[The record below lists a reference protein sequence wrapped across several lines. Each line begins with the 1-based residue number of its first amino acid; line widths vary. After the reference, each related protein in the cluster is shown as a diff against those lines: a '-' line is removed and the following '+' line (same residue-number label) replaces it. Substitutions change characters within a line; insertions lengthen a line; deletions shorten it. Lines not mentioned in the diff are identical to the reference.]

1 MKQGSSGLT
10 LRVFQATH
18 KPAFELTPKK
28 VTQWVKNLPIANLG
42 ESSKSTYRLLVDCNQ
57 TLLDPD
63 KRLSILNIIEP
74 VINQL
79 TTALEKQFLNNHIT
93 LSEKQRKIAALLQA
107 IQTEIA
113 IGYHTVIETITTSEV
128 KRSHKKLL
136 SKSIAMAIKY
146 HGLVILRCFQLY
158 TSIPSRLWRELY
170 CLYQI
175 ATQYELENQQ
185 VEVERSK
192 ETITSHSGFIQILLL
207 SIANPY
213 QLRQQEINIL
223 WEILPELSE
232 HASLM
237 THAYNKQHYV
247 IALSSSSPPVHKSLH
262 HPHENTNN
270 LKLTAFTTVEHLK
283 QMLAAITG
291 SDQKNVRKSMLLRH
305 LIQCWSH
312 GTHRSFARTPCS
324 EVLDI
329 SIGLGSTHYLLMQTS
344 IREVEDVSGTN
355 NTLEAMEGSLK
366 DVTLLDIAQNAQDD
380 ADKNINYLS
389 SSNAPDD
396 DAWAKL
402 YRPGQIMKQALSE
415 VDRKNR
421 SKDAI
426 VKDSYKLL
434 QVDLLNMSPGGYCI
448 QIASKNLPKHAQTG
462 EVIGFL
468 EEDPQSREHWSIGVV
483 RWVRR
488 LNKGNSVQ
496 MGVQLLAPAAVPI
509 NIQLR
514 NSKIDTNEYQRALLL
529 PALTGVGQ
537 PATLLTNPL
546 SFSVNSK
553 VRILDHKQEYDS
565 RLTKEIASSSSF
577 RQFQFEKV
585 DSGHK
590 HKLKQPPRDEPPFDS
605 QELDGIWDLI

>member
-10 LRVFQATH
+10 LRVFQVSH
-18 KPAFELTPKK
+18 KLAFELTPRK
-28 VTQWVKNLPIANLG
+28 VAQWVKNLPTANLG
-42 ESSKSTYRLLVDCNQ
+42 ETSKSTYRLLVDCNQ
-57 TLLDPD
+57 SLLDPD
-63 KRLSILNIIEP
+63 KRLEILTIIEP
-74 VINQL
+74 VINQV
-79 TTALEKQFLNNHIT
+79 TAALEKQFINNHIT

-113 IGYHTVIETITTSEV
+113 IGFHTVIETITTGEM

-136 SKSIAMAIKY
+136 AKSIAMAIEY

-175 ATQYELENQQ
+175 ATQFELENQL
-185 VEVERSK
+185 VELEIDKR
-192 ETITSHSGFIQILLL
+192 TITSQSGFMRILLL

-223 WEILPELSE
+223 WDILPELSE

-237 THAYNKQHYV
+237 SHAYNKQHYI
-247 IALSSSSPPVHKSLH
+247 IALNSSSPPIHKSLH
-262 HPHENTNN
+262 QPHENANN
-270 LKLTAFTTVEHLK
+270 LKLTAFTAVEHIK
-283 QMLAAITG
+283 QMLASITG
-291 SDQKNVRKSMLLRH
+291 SAQLNIRKSMLLRH

-312 GTHRSFARTPCS
+312 GTHRSFARTSCS

-329 SIGLGSTHYLLMQTS
+329 SIGLGATHYLLMQTAQKK
-344 IREVEDVSGTN
+344 VEDVSGTN

-366 DVTLLDIAQNAQDD
+366 NATLLDITKSAQND

-389 SSNAPDD
+389 SSNAPNE

-402 YRPGQIMKQALSE
+402 YRPGQAIKQAVSE
-415 VDRKNR
+415 LDNKNR
-421 SKDAI
+421 SRDAI
-426 VKDSYKLL
+426 VKNSYKLL
-434 QVDLLNMSPGGYCI
+434 QVELLNMSPGGYCI
-448 QIASKNLPKHAQTG
+448 QIASDDLPKHAQTG
-462 EVIGFL
+462 EIMGFL
-468 EEDPQSREHWSIGVV
+468 EEDPQSRQHWSIGVV

-488 LNKGNSVQ
+488 LNKGSSVQ
-496 MGVQLLAPAAVPI
+496 MGVQLLAPAAIPI

-514 NSKIDTNEYQRALLL
+514 NSKIDKNEYQRALML

-537 PATLLTNPL
+537 PATVLTNPL
-546 SFSVNSK
+546 SFNIQSK
-553 VRILDHKQEYDS
+553 VRILEQGQEYDS
-565 RLTKEIASSSSF
+565 RLTKEVASSSSF

-585 DSGHK
+585 ENANKPKPKNPLEND
-590 HKLKQPPRDEPPFDS
+590 PPFNS